1 MAVVDKKWDG
11 SASRFT
17 DEQWARSCILDRA
30 DCSTDALKMSA
41 KQRYGIPILE
51 PNGDLNA
58 SALGYASG
66 ALDGAR
72 TPVKACPAAKKK
84 AAKKLVAAYGRAKL
98 DAPENIEA
106 LAGVSDS
113 EQNGG

>member
-1 MAVVDKKWDG
+1 MAWDG

-30 DCSTDALKMSA
+30 DCSTDAKNMSA
-41 KQRYGIPILE
+41 KERYSIPILE
-51 PNGDLNA
+51 PSGA
-58 SALGYASG
+58 SNDTALGYAAG
-66 ALDGAR
+66 ALAGAR

-84 AAKKLVAAYGRAKL
+84 AAKRLVAAYNKAKL
-98 DAPENIEA
+98 DAPEDIES

-113 EQNGG
+113 ESNGG